1 MKSLAS
7 EVANLG
13 QTVLVLQGGGALGAY
28 QVGVYE
34 ALHEAGIEPDWVIG
48 TSIGAINAALIAGSK
63 PDERLDKLCEF
74 WSRVQND
81 HLIPGGLPSW
91 MASAAR
97 NMLAVTNGVPAFFNP
112 NPMAFLSPHN
122 KLGADAAGYYSVEP
136 LRRTLEELIDFDQLN
151 HGPTRLTVGASR
163 VRTRGDALFRLARHA
178 ARAGSRHGVRRAS
191 ASVPRGAHRRR
202 ALLGRRHPF
211 EHAGRSRV
219 RRQSAAQRPGFRSP
233 HLEPAWAGAGDHVG
247 GHEPPEGRAIF
258 EPRRRSYQ
266 AAAPAA
272 SHAPRDR

>member
-28 QVGVYE
+28 HVGVYE
-34 ALHEAGIEPDWVIG
+34 ALHEAGIQPDWVIG

-81 HLIPGGLPSW
+81 QLIPGGLPSW

-136 LRRTLEELIDFDQLN
+136 LRRTLEELIDFDQVN
-151 HGPTRLTVGASR
+151 DGPTRLTVGA
-163 VRTRGDALFRLARHA
+163 
-178 ARAGSRHGVRRAS
+178 
-191 ASVPRGAHRRR
+191 
-202 ALLGRRHPF
+202 
-211 EHAGRSRV
+211 
-219 RRQSAAQRPGFRSP
+219 
-233 HLEPAWAGAGDHVG
+233 
-247 GHEPPEGRAIF
+247 
-258 EPRRRSYQ
+258 
-266 AAAPAA
+266 
-272 SHAPRDR
+272 